1 MSETVFAADP
11 TRLLIAAAAGIVL
24 LLLLII
30 KFKFHPVLSLLIS
43 ALLIGLG
50 AGMPVPT
57 LVNTVEKGAGE
68 TLQGIVLL
76 IGLGSLFGGILEVS
90 GGAQCVAQT
99 LVNRFGEKKAGIALG
114 ITGLVVGTTVFFEA
128 GVVILIPLAFGLA
141 KKTKKSTLYYVIP
154 LLAGLAT
161 GFAFIPPS
169 AGSVLVA
176 NMLGVDLGIMIAVG
190 VPIGILSLIF
200 AGILWSK
207 FIGTKIHTGLPTTVS
222 EVREEEEANLPK
234 FSTVI
239 AIILVPLVLILC
251 STLSEYIPALDGIRP
266 VLEFVGTPFV
276 ALIIAVLCAMYFLG
290 KKQGYDGEQLK
301 KIMDRSLRPTGQILL
316 VITGGGIIRWVLQD
330 CGMGDIIGP
339 ALEKSG
345 LPLILVAFL
354 IAALV
359 RASVGAAVVAMTMA
373 AGIMASMPAVAG
385 LSPLYLAAMVC
396 AITGGATAFSHVN
409 DSGFWLVSSLLEIDE
424 KTTLKSWTMM
434 ETIIGFTGL
443 PVTFIVNTNVDRND
457 IDHPLHLY
465 HRIELTFSTGRLC
478 LVNTHGPVIWLPFL
492 HMPRDEYGTLSINVE
507 EEVNIPSGVTI
518 GNVMLPSVKETFEQ
532 IWPDAVKKA
541 LEILFKQNRT
551 EKMSMAQYQIYVSKL
566 WSEIC
571 QKVGYMNIVDYD
583 NFGDIKSI
591 FYDLEKRHLIKKE
604 NDGIE

>member
-1 MSETVFAADP
+1 MTETVFAAEP
-11 TRLLIAAAAGIVL
+11 SRLLIAAAAGILL

-30 KFKFHPVLSLLIS
+30 KFKLHPILSLLIA
-43 ALLIGLG
+43 ALVIGLG

-57 LVNTVEKGAGE
+57 LVSTVEKGAGE

-99 LVNRFGEKKAGIALG
+99 LINKFGEKKAGIALG

-141 KKTKKSTLYYVIP
+141 RKTGKSTLYYVIP

-176 NMLGVDLGIMIAVG
+176 NMLGVDLGVMIAVG
-190 VPIGILSLIF
+190 VPTGILSLIF

-207 FIGTKIHTGLPTTVS
+207 FIGKRIHTELPAGSQEAKAAEGKLPSFGTVL
-222 EVREEEEANLPK
+222 V
-234 FSTVI
+234 
-239 AIILVPLVLILC
+239 IILVPLVLILTNTV
-251 STLSEYIPALDGIRP
+251 SAYIPALEPVRP
-266 VLEFVGTPFV
+266 VLEFLGTPFV

-290 KKQGYDGEQLK
+290 TKAGYDEEELK

-330 CGMGDIIGP
+330 CGMGEIIGP

-345 LPLILVAFL
+345 LPLIIVAFL

-373 AGIMASMPAVAG
+373 AGIMAAMPAVAG
-385 LSPLYLAAMVC
+385 LSPVYLAAMVC
-396 AITGGATAFSHVN
+396 AINGGATAFSHVN

-424 KTTLKSWTMM
+424 KTTLKSWTVM

-443 PVTFIVNTNVDRND
+443 ACAIV
-457 IDHPLHLY
+457 I
-465 HRIELTFSTGRLC
+465 S
-478 LVNTHGPVIWLPFL
+478 
-492 HMPRDEYGTLSINVE
+492 
-507 EEVNIPSGVTI
+507 
-518 GNVMLPSVKETFEQ
+518 
-532 IWPDAVKKA
+532 
-541 LEILFKQNRT
+541 LF
-551 EKMSMAQYQIYVSKL
+551 A
-566 WSEIC
+566 
-571 QKVGYMNIVDYD
+571 
-583 NFGDIKSI
+583 
-591 FYDLEKRHLIKKE
+591 
-604 NDGIE
+604 

>member
-1 MSETVFAADP
+1 M
-11 TRLLIAAAAGIVL
+11 
-24 LLLLII
+24 
-30 KFKFHPVLSLLIS
+30 
-43 ALLIGLG
+43 
-50 AGMPVPT
+50 
-57 LVNTVEKGAGE
+57 
-68 TLQGIVLL
+68 
-76 IGLGSLFGGILEVS
+76 
-90 GGAQCVAQT
+90 
-99 LVNRFGEKKAGIALG
+99 
-114 ITGLVVGTTVFFEA
+114 
-128 GVVILIPLAFGLA
+128 
-141 KKTKKSTLYYVIP
+141 IP

-190 VPIGILSLIF
+190 VPTGILSLIF

-207 FIGTKIHTGLPTTVS
+207 FIGIKIHTGLPTTVS

-266 VLEFVGTPFV
+266 ILEFVGTPFV

-443 PVTFIVNTNVDRND
+443 I
-457 IDHPLHLY
+457 
-465 HRIELTFSTGRLC
+465 C
-478 LVNTHGPVIWLPFL
+478 
-492 HMPRDEYGTLSINVE
+492 
-507 EEVNIPSGVTI
+507 
-518 GNVMLPSVKETFEQ
+518 
-532 IWPDAVKKA
+532 A
-541 LEILFKQNRT
+541 LI
-551 EKMSMAQYQIYVSKL
+551 I
-566 WSEIC
+566 
-571 QKVGYMNIVDYD
+571 
-583 NFGDIKSI
+583 SI
-591 FYDLEKRHLIKKE
+591 FA
-604 NDGIE
+604 

>member
-1 MSETVFAADP
+1 MTEIVFAAEP
-11 TRLLIAAAAGIVL
+11 SRLLLAAAAGILL

-30 KFKFHPVLSLLIS
+30 KFKLHPVLSLLI
-43 ALLIGLG
+43 AAMFIGLG

-99 LVNRFGEKKAGIALG
+99 LIGKFGEKKAGVALG

-141 KKTKKSTLYYVIP
+141 RKTKKSTLYYVIP

-176 NMLGVDLGIMIAVG
+176 NMLGVDLGVMIAVG
-190 VPIGILSLIF
+190 VPVGILSLIF
-200 AGILWSK
+200 AGILWGK
-207 FIGTKIHTGLPTTVS
+207 FIGKKIYTELPSNSQEAKTAEEGKIPSFGTVL
-222 EVREEEEANLPK
+222 V
-234 FSTVI
+234 
-239 AIILVPLVLILC
+239 IILVPL
-251 STLSEYIPALDGIRP
+251 
-266 VLEFVGTPFV
+266 EFLGTPFV

-290 KKQGYDGEQLK
+290 TRLDYNGEELK
-301 KIMDRSLRPTGQILL
+301 KIMDKSLRPIGQILL

-345 LPLILVAFL
+345 LPLIIVAFL
-354 IAALV
+354 IAALI

-373 AGIMASMPAVAG
+373 AGIMAAMPAVAN
-385 LSPLYLAAMVC
+385 LSPVYLAAMVC
-396 AITGGATAFSHVN
+396 AINGGATAFSHVN
-409 DSGFWLVSSLLEIDE
+409 DSGFWLVSSLLEMDE
-424 KTTLKSWTMM
+424 KNTLKSWTVM

-443 PVTFIVNTNVDRND
+443 ICAIV
-457 IDHPLHLY
+457 I
-465 HRIELTFSTGRLC
+465 S
-478 LVNTHGPVIWLPFL
+478 
-492 HMPRDEYGTLSINVE
+492 
-507 EEVNIPSGVTI
+507 
-518 GNVMLPSVKETFEQ
+518 
-532 IWPDAVKKA
+532 
-541 LEILFKQNRT
+541 LF
-551 EKMSMAQYQIYVSKL
+551 A
-566 WSEIC
+566 
-571 QKVGYMNIVDYD
+571 
-583 NFGDIKSI
+583 
-591 FYDLEKRHLIKKE
+591 
-604 NDGIE
+604 